1 MYNTKPKFE
10 NNLDTD
16 SDTPRNSLEVPLLS
30 EYFTELKSLSTNSK
44 PNRAAHFLALQATK
58 EWLVSLPAHAS
69 PTETRKRIVLGK
81 FLDSALTR
89 QELDNE

>member
-16 SDTPRNSLEVPLLS
+16 SDTPRNPLEVPLLS
-30 EYFTELKSLSTNSK
+30 KYLTELESLSTNSK

-58 EWLVSLPAHAS
+58 EWLVSLPAHTS
-69 PTETRKRIVLGK
+69 RTETRKRIILGK
-81 FLDSALTR
+81 FLDSALAK